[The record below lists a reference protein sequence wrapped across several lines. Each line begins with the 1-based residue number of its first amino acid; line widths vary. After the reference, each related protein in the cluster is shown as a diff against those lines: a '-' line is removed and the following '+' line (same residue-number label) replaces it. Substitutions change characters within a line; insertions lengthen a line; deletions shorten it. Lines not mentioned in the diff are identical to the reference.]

1 MTQQTKTNFDAQW
14 HPANS
19 EQIEGRLH
27 RTASKSRFYKLGK
40 FFIKLWQIFTALLV
54 APWRFECKSD
64 NFEEVISF
72 GPFILWYDIVT
83 EWILFIRQREPDC
96 HVVVFEIP
104 ASIMNILYSL
114 DQFKFKLALSYTF
127 VFLFDTF
134 AEVVSRGHWAFGH
147 THIHCKDGEGWS
159 IYRHP
164 ELRWRY
170 NILGFNVGKSGIYL
184 LRKCWSCDRR
194 DFLKQNFRGPD
205 ESISKS
211 HECDHCF
218 AMNDEQYYKQLEL
231 TSRMRYDQGMYHGV
245 TWLEAFIR
253 FEIVE
258 RLQRWFGVKSA
269 TRPQQA

>member
-1 MTQQTKTNFDAQW
+1 M
-14 HPANS
+14 
-19 EQIEGRLH
+19 
-27 RTASKSRFYKLGK
+27 KSNKGIFSKLGK
-40 FFIKLWQIFTALLV
+40 FLAKLWQVFTALFV
-54 APWRFECKSD
+54 APWQFSYRSD

-72 GPFILWYDIVT
+72 GPFILWYNIVA
-83 EWILFIRQREPDC
+83 EWILFIRQREPGY

-104 ASIMNILYSL
+104 TSIMDILYSL
-114 DQFKFKLALSYTF
+114 SQFKFKMALGYL
-127 VFLFDTF
+127 VAFLLDTF
-134 AEVVSRGHWAFGH
+134 AEVVSRGHWQFGH

-170 NILGFNVGKSGIYL
+170 NILGFNVGKGGIYL

-194 DFLKQNFRGPD
+194 DFLKQNYRGD
-205 ESISKS
+205 ECLTKS

-218 AMNDEQYYKQLEL
+218 ALSDEQYYKQIEL
-231 TSRMRYDQGMYHGV
+231 TPRIRYDEDMYRGV

-258 RLQRWFGVKSA
+258 RLQGLSETKKV
-269 TRPQQA
+269 TET